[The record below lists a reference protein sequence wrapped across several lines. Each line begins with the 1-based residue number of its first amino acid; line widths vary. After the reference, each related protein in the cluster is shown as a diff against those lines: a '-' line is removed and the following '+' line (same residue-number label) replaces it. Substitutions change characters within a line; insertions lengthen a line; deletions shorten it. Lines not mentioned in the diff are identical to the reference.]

1 VTGSLPTD
9 ALPVRDEGA
18 LEGLTAGLADLAAG
32 PASMLPIVVDL
43 DETLVLTDTLHEQA
57 LFALFHQP
65 FALLRVLP
73 RLLEGRAA
81 VKAGLAADLPFA
93 AVGLPLRADLVA
105 WLEQQA
111 ARGREIHLC
120 SAANTAIVQAVAARI
135 GFFKTAIGSSET
147 NLKGQAKADL
157 LTRLFPV
164 GFVYVGDSRADL
176 AVWQAASGVVLAGAS
191 ASVATEARALGKPV
205 EAEFVNQPLS
215 PREVLKALRVH
226 HWLKNLL
233 VFVPIL
239 LGHGWN
245 DHQAL
250 LRTALG
256 LICLLAVTSATY
268 ILNDIADID
277 ADRQHWSKR
286 GRAIASGRLAA
297 APAFLSAIAAILV
310 ALGFAIVLAPPFAG
324 VLAAYLTLT
333 LAYSFGLK
341 RIPLLDTLII
351 GILFTSRLVMGITL
365 AGQAYSEWLLT
376 FSMFFFFSLATA
388 KRHTEVVRAGT
399 SGSGSIAARGYE
411 VGDAA
416 LTLVFGVAT
425 AVASLLIMVL
435 FIVDEVLRRGAYGNP
450 KMLWGIPVVLAIWVG
465 RIWLLAHRG
474 RMNDDPVSFALRDKI
489 SIMLGTAVGIL
500 FVLAL

>member
-1 VTGSLPTD
+1 MTGSLPTD
-9 ALPVRDEGA
+9 AISMPASGVEDV
-18 LEGLTAGLADLAAG
+18 LARAADIATG

-65 FALLRVLP
+65 LTLLRVLP
-73 RLLEGRAA
+73 RLKDGRAA
-81 VKAGLAADLPFA
+81 FKAGLAADLPFA
-93 AVGLPLRADLVA
+93 AVGLPLRTDLVA
-105 WLEQQA
+105 WLKQQA
-111 ARGREIHLC
+111 ALGREIHLC
-120 SAANTAIVQAVAARI
+120 SAANTAIVQAVAARLGI
-135 GFFKTAIGSSET
+135 FKSAIGSSDT

-157 LTRLFPV
+157 LTGLFPV

-176 AVWQAASGVVLAGAS
+176 AVWQAASGVVLGGAS
-191 ASVATEARALGKPV
+191 PSVAAAARNLGKPV

-215 PREVLKALRVH
+215 AREILKAIRVH

-233 VFVPIL
+233 VFVPLL
-239 LGHGWN
+239 LGHGWD

-256 LICLLAVTSATY
+256 LICVLAVTSATY

-297 APAFLSAIAAILV
+297 APAFVASITAILV
-310 ALGFAIVLAPPFAG
+310 AFGFALALEPRFAG
-324 VLAAYLTLT
+324 VLAAYLALT

-341 RIPLLDTLII
+341 RIPLLDTMII

-411 VGDAA
+411 AGDAA

-435 FIVDEVLRRGAYGNP
+435 YIVEEVLRRGVYTNP
-450 KMLWGIPVVLAIWVG
+450 KMLWGVPIALAIWVG

-474 RMNDDPVSFALRDKI
+474 RMNDDPVSFALRDKA
-489 SIMLGTAVGIL
+489 SIVLGTAVGIL